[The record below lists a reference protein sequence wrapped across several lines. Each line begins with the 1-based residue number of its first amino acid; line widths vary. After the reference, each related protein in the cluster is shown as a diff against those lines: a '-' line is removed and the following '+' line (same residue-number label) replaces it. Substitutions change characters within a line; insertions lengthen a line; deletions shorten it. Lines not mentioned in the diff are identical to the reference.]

1 MFKLSH
7 KEAIQAFRSYE
18 LANSLSLEIYDYL
31 LSAYNELSQHYGP
44 YGNIIG
50 LFFHDLMIHFSG
62 IIIQREFIWN
72 YGEDIAFPYVS
83 KNYALQPFLI
93 DSDQYFG
100 HSNKSEPLPMWR
112 TKGIISVAAGNAV
125 PLSATEERLL
135 RSCFSLLTR
144 YQPFAKAF
152 LPARER
158 QLERISMVVDELATK
173 YDITE
178 RDCLIQNWSLYASH
192 HTCANCIPTREDAL
206 VVGTRTSLQNR
217 KLAINFLQ
225 QGRPV
230 IGMTHGEITNSIFDE
245 PLFGYAEL
253 GLCTTLVDYGS
264 KRVGGRYN
272 SPLAEPVS
280 VIGRASASVKKLYK
294 CGESVFDWGEG
305 KKRLLYVPTIYNG
318 NLHYGPYRGFED
330 NLYVTWQEQLLAVL
344 PDATIKAHPK
354 SLPSPAWKRV
364 ESRPLEACLSEYD
377 VLVLDYYSTAATL
390 AISSDRPVI
399 FFDIGLRNLVSAY
412 KDLVRSRCH
421 YVDIDWGGN
430 LQDQINEALRG
441 LMTVPIT
448 WDNSFL
454 HPFSITNQTS
464 TAVLRGLKK
473 YRSLIRGSK
482 VASRESYE

>member
-7 KEAIQAFRSYE
+7 KEVIQAFRSYE

-72 YGEDIAFPYVS
+72 YGEDIAFPFVS

-100 HSNKSEPLPMWR
+100 HPYKGESLPKWR

-125 PLSATEERLL
+125 PFNATEERLL
-135 RSCFSLLTR
+135 RGCFSLFTR
-144 YQPFAKAF
+144 YQPFTKAY
-152 LPARER
+152 LPDRRR
-158 QLERISMVVDELATK
+158 QLKRVSTLVGEITTKFDIPQKELLAQNWRSYAGHHTSANRISIKEGG
-173 YDITE
+173 
-178 RDCLIQNWSLYASH
+178 
-192 HTCANCIPTREDAL
+192 L
-206 VVGTRTSLQNR
+206 VVGSRASLQNR

-330 NLYVTWQEQLLAVL
+330 SLYVTWQEQLLAVL

-421 YVDIDWGGN
+421 YVDIDWGEN

-464 TAVLRGLKK
+464 TAVLWELKNID
-473 YRSLIRGSK
+473 R
-482 VASRESYE
+482 

>member
-1 MFKLSH
+1 VLTEDFLSAGEKMFQLSR
-7 KEAIQAFRSYE
+7 KETIQAFRSYE

-44 YGNIIG
+44 HGNIIG

-62 IIIQREFIWN
+62 IIIQREFIGN
-72 YGEDIAFPYVS
+72 YGEDIAFPFVS
-83 KNYALQPFLI
+83 KNYAFQPFLV

-112 TKGIISVAAGNAV
+112 TKGVISVAAGDAV
-125 PLSATEERLL
+125 PLSASEERLL
-135 RSCFSLLTR
+135 RSCFSLLTWF
-144 YQPFAKAF
+144 QPFAKAF
-152 LPARER
+152 LPDRER
-158 QLERISMVVDELATK
+158 QLERVSMVVDELATK

-192 HTCANCIPTREDAL
+192 HTCADCIPTKENIL
-206 VVGTRTSLQNR
+206 VVGTRASLQNR

-225 QGRPV
+225 QDRPV

-245 PLFGYAEL
+245 PLFGYGEL

-272 SPLAEPVS
+272 SPLAEPVT
-280 VIGRASASVKKLYK
+280 VIGRTSASVKKLYNG
-294 CGESVFDWGEG
+294 GESVFDWGKG
-305 KKRLLYVPTIYNG
+305 NRRFLYVPTIYNG

-330 NLYVTWQEQLLAVL
+330 SLYFTWQEQLLAVL

-354 SLPSPAWKRV
+354 CAPLALWKKIDL
-364 ESRPLEACLSEYD
+364 RPLEVCLSEYD

-421 YVDIDWGGN
+421 YVDIDWGEN
-430 LQDQINEALRG
+430 LQDQINEALRD
-441 LMTVPIT
+441 LMTVPIA

-464 TAVLRGLKK
+464 TEVLWGLKNID
-473 YRSLIRGSK
+473 R
-482 VASRESYE
+482 